1 MINIKHYTTNDQVR
15 LWNVET
21 GICLAKLE
29 GHKGKVGGDVDS
41 ITVSVFADIFIE
53 FDKYCN
59 TRLSIRRQ
67 DPNNYSDPE
76 TRCLV

>member
-41 ITVSVFADIFIE
+41 ITVSVFADIFIKIG
-53 FDKYCN
+53 KYRDGCRN
-59 TRLSIRRQ
+59 PLR
-67 DPNNYSDPE
+67 D
-76 TRCLV
+76 